1 MRMRARAGAPRQMP
15 KAAGAKAAER
25 RNVRRYICDLA
36 MVSCSSTGCRRGVR
50 FGLFWGGG
58 SPGPGARGSAVSMN
72 VVPLVRLLA
81 IKMAINI
88 PRIPEARNLRR
99 VRIALSR
106 GRRLRRRRSI
116 ALTFLHRLCSLA
128 VFASVGGTYL
138 FRLHLVGLAFRRSFS
153 ASEPLPYCRGSG
165 GLGR

>member
-1 MRMRARAGAPRQMP
+1 
-15 KAAGAKAAER
+15 
-25 RNVRRYICDLA
+25 
-36 MVSCSSTGCRRGVR
+36 
-50 FGLFWGGG
+50 
-58 SPGPGARGSAVSMN
+58 MN

-106 GRRLRRRRSI
+106 GRRLRPRRRILLRRRRRSI